1 MNHEKEKY
9 LVSLEIKVF
18 IFMLEQWES
27 AMKILQDIQNVEKK
41 GKRNISIAY
50 IYDSLYLRLLI

>member
-18 IFMLEQWES
+18 LFSLEQWES
-27 AMKILQDIQNVEKK
+27 AMKSPQDIQNVEKK

>member
-18 IFMLEQWES
+18 FFSLEQWES
-27 AMKILQDIQNVEKK
+27 AMKSPQDIQNVEKK